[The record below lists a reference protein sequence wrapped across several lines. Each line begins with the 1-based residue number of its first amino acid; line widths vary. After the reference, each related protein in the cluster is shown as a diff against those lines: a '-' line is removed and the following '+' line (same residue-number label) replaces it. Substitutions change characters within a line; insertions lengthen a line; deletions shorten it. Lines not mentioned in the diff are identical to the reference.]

1 MPQFNNVGIES
12 EPVTN
17 HWFFV
22 SLLVHCS
29 CCSLRWLCAEPKVNH
44 HYGLESNLTFSRW
57 QRPFDNHAIQDNDYR
72 CGGSGLCA
80 GCPFLSQIPV

>member
-1 MPQFNNVGIES
+1 MPQFNKRGNRIRAS
-12 EPVTN
+12 DK
-17 HWFFV
+17 
-22 SLLVHCS
+22 SLVF
-29 CCSLRWLCAEPKVNH
+29 RFGGYAAEPKVNH